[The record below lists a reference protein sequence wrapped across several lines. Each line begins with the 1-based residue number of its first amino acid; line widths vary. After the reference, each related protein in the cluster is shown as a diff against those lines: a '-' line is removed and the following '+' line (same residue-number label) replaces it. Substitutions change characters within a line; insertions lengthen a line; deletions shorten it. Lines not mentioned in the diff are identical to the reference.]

1 MAKGIGAGGFA
12 MRARHLSAV
21 LVIVFTGVFI
31 ASPASAQITDN
42 KATKSAPTLSA
53 EEARDLMHKCV
64 FPVANMDLD
73 REAIESILAAC
84 TTLINSEGG
93 SDDARSMVHL
103 QRGSMYRRLGKFELA
118 LADFTMSIQY
128 DPKSADAYTGRGNAY
143 RGLHKFDEAIAD
155 HSEVIKLQPKNA
167 SAYNNRGNVW
177 RDKDDN
183 QRAIADYNAAIK
195 LDPHYA
201 IAFFNRALARLD
213 ADDKEGGVADLR
225 QALKLRPAFRQ
236 AADMLKQVG
245 ANP

>member
-1 MAKGIGAGGFA
+1 MS
-12 MRARHLSAV
+12 ARRLAAILAV
-21 LVIVFTGVFI
+21 AFVCVLA
-31 ASPASAQITDN
+31 ASPAPAQLTDS
-42 KATKSAPTLSA
+42 KAPKSARTLSA
-53 EEARDLMHKCV
+53 DEARDLMRKCV
-64 FPVANMDLD
+64 FPVANTDLD
-73 REAIESILAAC
+73 RDTIESILAAC

-155 HSEVIKLQPKNA
+155 HSEAIKLQPKNA

-177 RDKDDN
+177 RDKDEN

-201 IAFFNRALARLD
+201 FAFFNRALARLD

-225 QALKLRPAFRQ
+225 QALKLRPNLHQ
-236 AADMLKQVG
+236 AAEMLKQVG
-245 ANP
+245 AKP